1 MLPKFKTVQRKDPR
15 DRSLPGL
22 YYPSIHSNGTMG
34 KRELMRDITDMTSL
48 STSDVGAMLEALI
61 LLIPK
66 YLLRGTNVRLGEFGS
81 FYLTIQGK
89 GKEKAE
95 EVDSSA
101 VTKKMIRFLPGIILK
116 EAIALMRFEKE
127 K

>member
-1 MLPKFKTVQRKDPR
+1 MLPKLKIVQRKDPR

-22 YYPSIHSNGTMG
+22 YYPSIHSNGTIGM
-34 KRELMRDITDMTSL
+34 RELMRDITDMTSL
-48 STSDVGAMLEALI
+48 TTSDVSSMMEALI

-66 YLLRGTNVRLGEFGS
+66 YLLRGTSVKVGDFGS
-81 FYLTIQGK
+81 FYLTIQGE
-89 GKEKAE
+89 GKDKAE

-127 K
+127 E